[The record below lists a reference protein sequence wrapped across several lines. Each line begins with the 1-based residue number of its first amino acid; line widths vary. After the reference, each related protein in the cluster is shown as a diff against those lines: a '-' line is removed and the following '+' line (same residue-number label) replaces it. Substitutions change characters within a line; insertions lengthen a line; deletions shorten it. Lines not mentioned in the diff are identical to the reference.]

1 MIMGLGRR
9 RGIMRVRMLVS
20 DPVCGMSVVG
30 IRSANRRFRRYMDA
44 VGTGIR
50 DT

>member
-1 MIMGLGRR
+1 MGLGKR

-20 DPVCGMSVVG
+20 DSFCGMSVVG
-30 IRSANRRFRRYMDA
+30 TGSANRRFRRYMDS